1 MKKILLPL
9 LLIALLSNSYAQYEC
24 HETIET
30 YDFRDGCSRVFPT
43 NIYDIGLL
51 VSSYIPNNSTPIVTI
66 PVNINIWRKDDGTGN
81 YWQDTPAFRDSLRL
95 VFDYLNT
102 IYSNNVL

>member
-66 PVNINIWRKDDGTGN
+66 PVNINI
-81 YWQDTPAFRDSLRL
+81 
-95 VFDYLNT
+95 
-102 IYSNNVL
+102 

>member
-66 PVNINIWRKDDGTGN
+66 PVNINIWRKMTG
-81 YWQDTPAFRDSLRL
+81 QAITGRTRL
-95 VFDYLNT
+95 LSETVCDWFS
-102 IYSNNVL
+102 II